1 MKCGSCRDTKA
12 KSYAQVEEN
21 NNLFEILKKLNP
33 NRTYNPNYSYF
44 CGVCIDSATV
54 KLSRKLTEI
63 SDQNANSF
71 TTITETTATNDSD
84 SSKDSFDQLV
94 VSKSGNLHHAT

>member
-1 MKCGSCRDTKA
+1 MKCGSCRNIKA
-12 KSYAQVEEN
+12 KSYAQVEEHD
-21 NNLFEILKKLNP
+21 NLFEILKKLNP
-33 NRTYNPNYSYF
+33 NRTYNPKYSYF

-71 TTITETTATNDSD
+71 TTITETTATNESD
-84 SSKDSFDQLV
+84 SSKDSYDDII
-94 VSKSGNLHHAT
+94 VSKLGNLHYAT